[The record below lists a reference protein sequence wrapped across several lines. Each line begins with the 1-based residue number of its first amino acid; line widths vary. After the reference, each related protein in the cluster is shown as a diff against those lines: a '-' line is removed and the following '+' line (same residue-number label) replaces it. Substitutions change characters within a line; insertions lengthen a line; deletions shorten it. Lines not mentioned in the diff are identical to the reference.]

1 MGLTENDIISVIIP
15 VYNEEAHLT
24 RCLESVLSQTYGNLE
39 IITVDDGSTDR
50 SPEILKEY
58 AAKDKRI
65 KIISKENG
73 GASTARNMGIEAAE
87 GSYIGFVDADD
98 WAEEGMYE
106 ALYSYLST
114 EGSAYEMARIMCRSF
129 SDDGKFIETPKNEDG
144 KTTVLKQEDYF
155 RELVMHEGV
164 FSLCNKLFRSSFLKQ
179 YRFMEGHRNEE
190 FELMLRLLK
199 GLSAGVPSIASVLY
213 NINLPVQTADGG
225 VYKQQY
231 YEDWMYNAFT
241 ACRIARDYYPEYW
254 EEGKR
259 LRLVRLLDY
268 MTHMPIEEMKK
279 DNAFYMRMERFL
291 KSEKKEIKKN
301 RYLSRKQKSYLFLLS
316 TSPARIRKIQKAG
329 QRRH

>member
-15 VYNEEAHLT
+15 VYNEEAYLA
-24 RCLESVLSQTYGNLE
+24 RCLDSVLSQTYGNLE

-73 GASTARNMGIEAAE
+73 GASTARNMGIEAAA
-87 GSYIGFVDADD
+87 GSYIGFMDADD

-106 ALYSYLST
+106 ALYNYLSK
-114 EGSAYEMARIMCRSF
+114 EGGAYEMARIMCRSF
-129 SDDGKFIETPKNEDG
+129 SDDGKLIETPKNEDG
-144 KTTVLKQEDYF
+144 KTVVLKQEDYF

-199 GLSAGVPSIASVLY
+199 GLSAGVPTIDSVLY
-213 NINLPVQTADGG
+213 NINLPLQTADGG

-329 QRRH
+329 QRKH

>member
-24 RCLESVLSQTYGNLE
+24 RCLDSVLSQTYGNLE

-129 SDDGKFIETPKNEDG
+129 SDDGKLIETPKNEDG

-199 GLSAGVPSIASVLY
+199 GLSAGVPTIGSVLY

>member
-24 RCLESVLSQTYGNLE
+24 RCLDSVLSQTYGNLE

-98 WAEEGMYE
+98 WVEEGMYE
-106 ALYSYLST
+106 ALYGYLST
-114 EGSAYEMARIMCRSF
+114 EGSAYELARIMCRSF
-129 SDDGKFIETPKNEDG
+129 SDDGKLIEEPKNEDG

-199 GLSAGVPSIASVLY
+199 GLSAGVPTIGSVLY

>member
-1 MGLTENDIISVIIP
+1 MGLSENDIISVIIP
-15 VYNEEAHLT
+15 VFNEEAHLA
-24 RCLESVLSQTYGNLE
+24 RCLDSVLSQTYDSLE

-73 GASTARNMGIEAAE
+73 GASTARNMGIEAAT

-106 ALYSYLST
+106 ALYRYLSS

-129 SDDGKFIETPKNEDG
+129 SDDGKLIETPKNEDG
-144 KTTVLKQEDYF
+144 KNKVLKQEDYF

-179 YRFMEGHRNEE
+179 YRFMDGHRNEE
-190 FELMLRLLK
+190 FELMLRMIK
-199 GLSAGVPSIASVLY
+199 GLSAGVPTIAEVLY
-213 NINLPVQTADGG
+213 NINLPVQTTDGG

-259 LRLVRLLDY
+259 LRLVRLLEY

-329 QRRH
+329 QRKH

>member
-1 MGLTENDIISVIIP
+1 MGLSTNDIISVIIP

-24 RCLESVLSQTYGNLE
+24 RCLDSVLSQTYGNLE

-65 KIISKENG
+65 KIISMENG
-73 GASTARNMGIEAAE
+73 GASTARNMGIEAAA

-106 ALYSYLST
+106 ALYNYLSK

-129 SDDGKFIETPKNEDG
+129 SDDGKLIEEPKNEDG

-179 YRFMEGHRNEE
+179 YRFMDGHRNEE

-199 GLSAGVPSIASVLY
+199 GLSAGVPTIDSVLY

>member
-24 RCLESVLSQTYGNLE
+24 RCLDSVLSQTYGNLE

-114 EGSAYEMARIMCRSF
+114 DGSAYEMARIMCRSF
-129 SDDGKFIETPKNEDG
+129 SDDGKLIETPKNEDG

-199 GLSAGVPSIASVLY
+199 GLSAGVPTIDSVLY